1 MIRFLESDKKNR
13 SRLPN
18 DNFVAVQFDDDAV
31 FDAVTH
37 RKNANSRTG
46 PGYGLG
52 LATLTDAPTRQELG
66 TRTTHVTT
74 GFPWTQKKPTPKR
87 LDNCAQAVPEA
98 MTEERLR
105 LAVQQLS

>member
-1 MIRFLESDKKNR
+1 MPLMIRFLESDKKNR

-46 PGYGLG
+46 PWLRVWAS
-52 LATLTDAPTRQELG
+52 LRLLTRLREREQG
-66 TRTTHVTT
+66 TRNNILLLDST
-74 GFPWTQKKPTPKR
+74 GRKKIRRSKS
-87 LDNCAQAVPEA
+87 LDNCAH
-98 MTEERLR
+98 LR
-105 LAVQQLS
+105 FAP

>member
-1 MIRFLESDKKNR
+1 MPLMIRFFESDKKNR

-18 DNFVAVQFDDDAV
+18 DNVVAVQFDDDAV

-52 LATLTDAPTRQELG
+52 LATLTDAPTQKGNKGREQ
-66 TRTTHVTT
+66 HATT
-74 GFPWTQKKPTPKR
+74 GFHWTQKKIRRSKS
-87 LDNCAQAVPEA
+87 LDNRAHLLFAP
-98 MTEERLR
+98 
-105 LAVQQLS
+105 